1 MNSDIKHYVH
11 KAKWID
17 DELCDEAIDR
27 LNLQQTWLPFPK
39 DVVNAYPDA
48 PRKQDGIK
56 GSTLSIDW
64 AQFMGDPDIPEQ
76 DRNYGL
82 THMDDRPTLDKLR
95 KSIHTGLEHYV
106 HDYLEDIEWY
116 DYFRDFTD
124 PKFMKYSETHDMMEH
139 CDHVRYIFDGKR
151 KGIPT
156 VSIVGNLGNDFE
168 GGALRMWDNTDYY
181 FKKGEIMYF
190 PSNFLYPHRVRK
202 VTSGLRYSFV
212 SWVW

>member
-1 MNSDIKHYVH
+1 MNLDIEHYIH

-27 LNLQQTWLPFPK
+27 LNLQNTWLPFPK
-39 DVVNAYPDA
+39 DVINAYPDA
-48 PRKQDGIK
+48 PRKQDGIA

-64 AQFMGDPDIPEQ
+64 EQFMGDPNIPEQ

-82 THMDDRPTLDKLR
+82 THMNDRPTLDRIRASVKN
-95 KSIHTGLEHYV
+95 GLDHYV
-106 HDYLEDIEWY
+106 HEHLKDLPWY
-116 DYFRDFTD
+116 DYYRDFTD

-139 CDHVRYIFDGKR
+139 CDHVRYVFDGKR

-156 VSIVGNLGNDFE
+156 VSIVGSLDDQHE
-168 GGALRMWDNTDYY
+168 GGYLRFFDKTDYY
-181 FKKGEIMYF
+181 VGKGEVLYF
-190 PSNFLYPHRVRK
+190 PSNFLYPHRVTE
-202 VTSGLRYSFV
+202 VTGGLRYSFV

>member
-1 MNSDIKHYVH
+1 MNHDIKHYVH

-17 DELCDEAIDR
+17 DDLCDEAINI
-27 LNLQQTWLPFPK
+27 LNKENTWLPFPK
-39 DVVNAYPDA
+39 DVINAYPEE

-64 AQFMGDPDIPEQ
+64 DQFLGDPNIPEQ

-82 THMDDRPTLDKLR
+82 AHIQDENILQRLR
-95 KSIHTGLEHYV
+95 TSIHTGLEHYV
-106 HDYLEDIEWY
+106 HDHLDDIEWY

-124 PKFMKYSETHDMMEH
+124 PKFMKYEQSHDMMEH
-139 CDHVRYIFDGKR
+139 CDHVRYVFDGKR

-156 VSIVGNLGNDFE
+156 VSIVGNLGDDFE
-168 GGALRMWDNTDYY
+168 GGAVRFWNDTDYE
-181 FKKGEIMYF
+181 FKKGEVMFF

-202 VTSGLRYSFV
+202 VTKGLRYSFV